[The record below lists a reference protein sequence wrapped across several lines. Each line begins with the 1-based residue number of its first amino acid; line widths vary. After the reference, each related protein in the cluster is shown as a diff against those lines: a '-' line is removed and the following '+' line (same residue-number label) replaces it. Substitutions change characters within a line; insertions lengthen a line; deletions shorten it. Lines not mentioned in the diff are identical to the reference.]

1 MTEDN
6 TYENTKIDEA
16 LTAMVDAF
24 CKVTSD
30 LNTLQHGM
38 IAHLSLP
45 TKHQLLGR
53 IVQALHIVDS
63 DSLGDSLAQYCV
75 GVLFDS
81 DSFVAIRDS
90 IEMEYDRRIRDGE
103 MSESFYES
111 IKECLDVPDMDGP
124 MVMSSVGNGNIQV
137 SGLRNVVKIN
147 NDSVDMGDDEFY
159 QSIKTS
165 SDDTQSPITLRLD
178 HSIENRPK
186 DMHPFKH
193 EYFQAELTKHGGLRI
208 WYGKI
213 GLTLEVIKTG
223 EKAQLTW
230 SDAE

>member
-1 MTEDN
+1 MEENN
-6 TYENTKIDEA
+6 TNENKKIDEG
-16 LTAMVDAF
+16 LTAMFNAF
-24 CKVTSD
+24 AEVTDD

-38 IAHLSLP
+38 IAHLSLH
-45 TKHQLLGR
+45 TKHLLLVE
-53 IVQALHIVDS
+53 IVQALRIVDS
-63 DSLGDSLAQYCV
+63 DSLAQYCV

-103 MSESFYES
+103 MSDSFYES
-111 IKECLDVPDMDGP
+111 IKECLDVPDTDGP
-124 MVMSSVGNGNIQV
+124 MIMSSVGNGNIQV

-159 QSIKTS
+159 QESKTS

-193 EYFQAELTKHGGLRI
+193 EYFQQELANHDGLRI

-230 SDAE
+230 SSDTE